1 MNKRR
6 TNQPFKNPKARLIFA
21 VMVTSLLFL
30 VNACQFLPDDVWEG
44 EGGNHSNAP
53 DSINFTKE
61 ALYPEGIRYDEINKR
76 FLVSSLNLGVV
87 GIVKDDGSYTPF
99 IVDANLIQSAGI
111 YIDYLKAHILVANTD
126 VGIAVRST
134 PETLNTG
141 GLGVYDLN
149 TGVLVRYVN
158 LTTLRPALP
167 HLVNDVTS
175 DFASNVY
182 LTDAFANIIY
192 KVDNKG
198 NASVFFENPEVFP
211 PSAPSI
217 GFNGIVFHPDGYLI
231 VGKSDV
237 NKLYKIPVKNPSQYS
252 EIATDQLE
260 GPDGLLLKN
269 KKDLV
274 VVGNT
279 PDPKVYKFT
288 SKNNWLTASVN
299 SIFNIGR
306 PVSPTTAT
314 SRGKSTYVLYAYLT
328 EFLTGQNPPVSQFTI
343 KRVHFK

>member
-1 MNKRR
+1 MKKK
-6 TNQPFKNPKARLIFA
+6 TTAEFAKNAQSKFILAA
-21 VMVTSLLFL
+21 VALLLFL
-30 VNACQFLPDDVWEG
+30 VNACQFLPDDWENG
-44 EGGNHSNAP
+44 LNHSYSP

-76 FLVSSLNLGVV
+76 FLVSSLNLGIV
-87 GIVKDDGSYTPF
+87 GTVKDDGTYTPF
-99 IVDANLIQSAGI
+99 IEDANLIQTAGI
-111 YIDYLKAHILVANTD
+111 YIDYIKSHILVANTD
-126 VGIAVRST
+126 VGIGVRSR
-134 PETLNTG
+134 PETINTG

-149 TGVLVRYVN
+149 SGALVRYVN
-158 LTTLRPALP
+158 LTVLRPALP

-182 LTDAFANIIY
+182 VTDAFANIIY

-198 NASVFFENPEVFP
+198 NASIFFENPEVFP
-211 PSAPSI
+211 PSAPGI

-237 NKLYKIPVKNPSQYS
+237 NKLYKIPVNNPSKYT
-252 EIATDQLE
+252 EIATDPLE
-260 GPDGLLLKN
+260 GPDGLLLKD
-269 KKDLV
+269 KKNLV

-288 SKNNWLTASVN
+288 SKSNWTTASLK
-299 SIFNIGR
+299 STFNIGR

-343 KRVHFK
+343 KKVHFE